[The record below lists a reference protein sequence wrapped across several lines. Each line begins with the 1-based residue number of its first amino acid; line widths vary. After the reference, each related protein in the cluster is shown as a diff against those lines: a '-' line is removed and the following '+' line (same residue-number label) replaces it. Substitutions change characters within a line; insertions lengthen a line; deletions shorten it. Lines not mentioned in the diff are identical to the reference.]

1 MNHHYFHV
9 KPLQNAYVIFHLFCD
24 KKVYRL
30 KCFMDRSV
38 NLIVFVQWLEKK
50 LKQYFKPIADIIAV
64 DERFE
69 QKLSSKKLIKAS
81 F

>member
-1 MNHHYFHV
+1 MCMSYFTSSATRKSIDSSV
-9 KPLQNAYVIFHLFCD
+9 
-24 KKVYRL
+24 
-30 KCFMDRSV
+30 FMDRSV

>member
-1 MNHHYFHV
+1 MSYFTSSATRKSIDSSV
-9 KPLQNAYVIFHLFCD
+9 
-24 KKVYRL
+24 
-30 KCFMDRSV
+30 FMDRSV

>member
-1 MNHHYFHV
+1 MRMSYFTSSATRKSIDSSV
-9 KPLQNAYVIFHLFCD
+9 
-24 KKVYRL
+24 
-30 KCFMDRSV
+30 FMDRSV

>member
-1 MNHHYFHV
+1 
-9 KPLQNAYVIFHLFCD
+9 
-24 KKVYRL
+24 
-30 KCFMDRSV
+30 MDRSV

-50 LKQYFKPIADIIAV
+50 LKQFFKPIADIIAV

-69 QKLSSKKLIKAS
+69 QKLSSKKLINAS

>member
-1 MNHHYFHV
+1 MRMSYFTSSATRKSIDSSV
-9 KPLQNAYVIFHLFCD
+9 
-24 KKVYRL
+24 
-30 KCFMDRSV
+30 FMDRSV

-50 LKQYFKPIADIIAV
+50 LKQFFKPIADIIAV

-69 QKLSSKKLIKAS
+69 QKLSSKKLINAS

>member
-1 MNHHYFHV
+1 MRMSYFTSSATRKSIDSSV
-9 KPLQNAYVIFHLFCD
+9 
-24 KKVYRL
+24 
-30 KCFMDRSV
+30 FMDRSV

-69 QKLSSKKLIKAS
+69 QKLSSKKLINAS

>member
-1 MNHHYFHV
+1 MRMSYFTSSATRKSIDSSV
-9 KPLQNAYVIFHLFCD
+9 
-24 KKVYRL
+24 
-30 KCFMDRSV
+30 FMDRSV

-50 LKQYFKPIADIIAV
+50 LKQFFKPIADIIAV